1 MKKERNKLVIAGGT
15 GFVGEAMIKLLTPK
29 FKQVVVLTRRPQVST
44 LHVTYVQWNGVDGGN
59 WQKEIE
65 HSDLLINLCGKSV
78 DCRYTEA
85 NKKAILDSRVQSTL
99 ALGAACIAAKAPPK
113 VWMNA
118 ASATIYAHEENH
130 PHTELDGRIGS
141 GFSVD
146 VCTAW
151 EGIFNEIP
159 LNQTRK
165 IILRMALVLGNAG
178 GVWPKLRSLTKLGL
192 GGQMGNGNQMIS
204 WIHEKDLTKAI
215 LFAYENEMEGPV
227 NLSAPAPL
235 SNQEFMKMLRQK
247 TGTKFGLPASNWML
261 ELCAKLIGTETEL
274 ILKSRYVM
282 PEKLLQSGFKFEFP
296 SLPSAMKMLQT

>member
-1 MKKERNKLVIAGGT
+1 
-15 GFVGEAMIKLLTPK
+15 
-29 FKQVVVLTRRPQVST
+29 
-44 LHVTYVQWNGVDGGN
+44 
-59 WQKEIE
+59 
-65 HSDLLINLCGKSV
+65 
-78 DCRYTEA
+78 
-85 NKKAILDSRVQSTL
+85 
-99 ALGAACIAAKAPPK
+99 
-113 VWMNA
+113 
-118 ASATIYAHEENH
+118 
-130 PHTELDGRIGS
+130 
-141 GFSVD
+141 
-146 VCTAW
+146 
-151 EGIFNEIP
+151 
-159 LNQTRK
+159 
-165 IILRMALVLGNAG
+165 MALVLGNAG

-261 ELCAKLIGTETEL
+261 ELGAKLIGTETEL